1 LTKKTFLS
9 KLPTHEELIKLVDQ
23 LQQRVDGLDGLFSI
37 LFQLQKQNELLKE
50 LNERIER
57 KAGQLEKEVEQWK
70 RNTERLR
77 KRVKELEHFEGEV
90 KVLSRENI
98 GLKEKLAKYENPKNS
113 NNSSMPPSKDENRSF
128 KSKSLRKKTGRK
140 PGGQKGHEGT
150 TLAMTS
156 NPDETIDHSPEYCE
170 CCGKDLADKP
180 GKFIERKQVVDIPPI
195 KPKVTEHRVY
205 EKECDCGHVT
215 RSSFP
220 GGLQAPVSYGPMIES
235 LTGYFHSRQYIP
247 FLRMQELFRDIFSVP
262 ISEGGIHCLINRLSD
277 KALPFYHRIRDMIKT
292 SAVVG
297 TDETG
302 AKLNG
307 KKIWI
312 WTWQNDCFT
321 WLKGTDNRGYKTIE
335 GNFPEGFRKSV
346 FVHDCWKSHFQTD
359 VHTRQLCTAHLLRE
373 LNYLEERYHHRW
385 PVRFRKLLLDGI
397 KLKEKLTPGDYYQ
410 PIIERTKL
418 ENRLEKLLACEIDEK
433 LKELVSFHK
442 RMLKYK
448 DFILTFLYHP
458 KVPPDNNG
466 SERAIRNVKVKQ
478 KISGQFKSWKGVE
491 NFMVLRS
498 ITDTALKNDQNVL
511 RALNLIAK
519 FNPTD

>member
-1 LTKKTFLS
+1 LS
-9 KLPTHEELIKLVDQ
+9 KLPTYEELIILVNQ
-23 LQQRVDGLDGLFSI
+23 LQQRVSELEELPTV
-37 LFQLQKQNELLKE
+37 LQQLKKINEQLAKKSELLE
-50 LNERIER
+50 E
-57 KAGQLEKEVEQWK
+57 KAKLLQ
-70 RNTERLR
+70 
-77 KRVKELEHFEGEV
+77 
-90 KVLSRENI
+90 RENDI
-98 GLKEKLAKYENPKNS
+98 LKEKLAKYENPKNS
-113 NNSSMPPSKDENRSF
+113 NNSSIPPSKDENRPF

-150 TLAMTS
+150 TLEMAS
-156 NPDETIDHSPEYCE
+156 DPNEIHDHAPEYCE
-170 CCGKDLADKP
+170 CCGKDLADTP
-180 GKFIERKQVVDIPPI
+180 GKLVERKQVVDLPPI
-195 KPKVTEHRVY
+195 KPVVTEHRVY

-215 RSSFP
+215 ISSFP

-247 FLRMQELFRDIFSVP
+247 FLRMQELFRDIFSVS
-262 ISEGGIHCLINRLSD
+262 ISEGGIHCLLNRLSN
-277 KALPFYHRIRDMIKT
+277 KALPLYHRIRDMIKT
-292 SAVVG
+292 SPVVG

-302 AKLNG
+302 ARLNG

-312 WTWQNDCFT
+312 WTWQDDRLT
-321 WLKGTDNRGYKTIE
+321 WLCGTNNRGYKTIE
-335 GNFPEGFRKSV
+335 KNFPEGFQKSV

-359 VHTRQLCTAHLLRE
+359 VRTHQLCTAHLLRE
-373 LNYLEERYHHRW
+373 LKYFEERYKHRW
-385 PVRFRKLLLDGI
+385 PVRFSKLILDGI

-410 PIIERTKL
+410 PVKERTEL
-418 ENRLEKLLACEIDEK
+418 ESRLEKLLAYEIDEK
-433 LKELVSFHK
+433 LKELVSFRK

-448 DFILTFLYHP
+448 DYILTFLYHP

-498 ITDTALKNDQNVL
+498 ITDTTLKNDQNVL

-519 FNPTD
+519 FKGTD